1 MSKKESNGRYELP
14 EEFKDIMD
22 ATAVLQNRLIA
33 FYRKQLDAME
43 QSDINEGYKSE
54 IIKPLEEAKDN
65 LSELAGI
72 LLEYSTN
79 LIRDQY
85 YVRMDLLTEK

>member
-1 MSKKESNGRYELP
+1 MSKKVSNGRYELP

-22 ATAVLQNRLIA
+22 ATAVLQNRLNA
-33 FYRKQLDAME
+33 FCSQQRKALK
-43 QSDINEGYKSE
+43 QSDINDQYIDETL
-54 IIKPLEEAKDN
+54 KPLEEAN
-65 LSELAGI
+65 ESVSELAGA

-85 YVRMDLLTEK
+85 YVRMEL